1 MQSEKVAHSKE
12 AEEIYA
18 KSMFPEILGQKL
30 VTINKRI
37 EKHELPTPTVVIKGD
52 KRDTGGWTREQII
65 DWWNSFPGKGV
76 K

>member
-1 MQSEKVAHSKE
+1 MQSQKV
-12 AEEIYA
+12 YA

-37 EKHELPTPTVVIKGD
+37 EKYELPAPAVIIKGS

-65 DWWNSFPGKGV
+65 D
-76 K
+76 

>member
-1 MQSEKVAHSKE
+1 MLPEKVAHSKE
-12 AEEIYA
+12 TEEVYA

-37 EKHELPTPTVVIKGD
+37 EKYELPAPAVIIKGS